1 MASAPRI
8 DDLARKQPAPPPE
21 HRRRP
26 PMSAPAHRDLPPD
39 EHRVTDYDLAHKITY
54 LRLLDAAA
62 EGADWREVTR
72 IVLGL
77 DPDRDPDQARRIH
90 DSHLARARWMTESGY
105 RDLLRHGSTN

>member
-1 MASAPRI
+1 MSV
-8 DDLARKQPAPPPE
+8 PAL
-21 HRRRP
+21 
-26 PMSAPAHRDLPPD
+26 RDRPPD
-39 EHRVTDYDLAHKITY
+39 EHHVTDYDLAHKIIY

-62 EGADWREVTR
+62 EGADWREVAR

-105 RDLLRHGSTN
+105 RDLLRQGSTN